1 MRTASLVMLLA
12 AVSWGL
18 CAQEPFHA
26 DGVSAG
32 QTVLWFYGSQVETTF
47 DGTLELAGVLQ
58 IGGNQ
63 LSFTASGTSYGAG
76 VADTGTLAAKLW
88 ILFQTSGTLDSG
100 EVITLRGGMH
110 VLGEEADLTTLS
122 LGAGPGTFFLIADLP
137 EESLWISGTLTTT
150 ASGSFVP
157 ADDPVTMQIEGTGTF
172 TFEGELLETSDALI
186 EQLPWDPASWPLE
199 IHQDLLALLMGVES
213 EDTAKRTDSPE
224 TSGFLGDPLFPIGL
238 IPSSIV

>member
-1 MRTASLVMLLA
+1 MRTAFLVMLLA

-26 DGVSAG
+26 VGVSAG

-47 DGTLELAGVLQ
+47 EGTLELTGTLQ
-58 IGGNQ
+58 VGNDQ
-63 LSFTASGTSYGAG
+63 VTFAASGTSYGTG
-76 VADTGTLAAKLW
+76 IADTGALAATLW
-88 ILFQTSGTLDSG
+88 ILFRTTGALDSG
-100 EVITLRGGMH
+100 EFITLRGGMH

-150 ASGSFVP
+150 ASGIFVP
-157 ADDPVTMQIEGTGTF
+157 AEDPLTMQIEGTGTF
-172 TFEGELLETSDALI
+172 AFEGGLLETSDALI

-199 IHQDLLALLMGVES
+199 THEALLALLAGLES
-213 EDTAKRTDSPE
+213 EEAAEQPD
-224 TSGFLGDPLFPIGL
+224 
-238 IPSSIV
+238 